1 MGVYYQN
8 GACGF
13 TLIIVIKLIAQ
24 ELVGTERIKLVLSM
38 TFGQCVT
45 LNIVITLAELVH
57 MTINKRYEAK
67 R

>member
-24 ELVGTERIKLVLSM
+24 GLVGTERIKLVLSV
-38 TFGQCVT
+38 TFGQCVA

-57 MTINKRYEAK
+57 MTINKKYEAK